1 MPHAIGP
8 GMRPSSV
15 VLGLCVTAA
24 LATATTTAA
33 AAQTSAPPTSDA
45 ATRAAV
51 PPEGVGLLVGGA
63 IAAGLGAGMAIAGFG
78 DSCKTC
84 DPSFNDRMGYAG
96 IATVAAGV
104 GLIAGGSVVR
114 RRFVQWRDT
123 QRLRVPKRGNGLFVG
138 GGTVVGFG
146 IVAFAMTPNA
156 PKAAIL
162 GAVWTLGG
170 GGMIA
175 GGAVLRSRFGRWKRS
190 ETTASLRMAPVLGR
204 NAAGLTVAGRF

>member
-1 MPHAIGP
+1 
-8 GMRPSSV
+8 MRPSSV

-24 LATATTTAA
+24 LTTATTPASAA
-33 AAQTSAPPTSDA
+33 PTSASPPASDA

-63 IAAGLGAGMAIAGFG
+63 IAAGLGAGMAISGFG

-84 DPSFNDRMGYAG
+84 GDSFNDRLAYVG
-96 IATVAAGV
+96 IASVAAGV

-146 IVAFAMTPNA
+146 ILAFAMTPNA

-190 ETTASLRMAPVLGR
+190 ETTASLRMAPVLSR
-204 NAAGLTVAGRF
+204 NTAGLTIVGRF